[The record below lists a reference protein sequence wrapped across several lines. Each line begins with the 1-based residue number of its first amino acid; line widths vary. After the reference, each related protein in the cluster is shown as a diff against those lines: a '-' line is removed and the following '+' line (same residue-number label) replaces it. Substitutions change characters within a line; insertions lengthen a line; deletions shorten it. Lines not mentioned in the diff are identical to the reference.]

1 MKIRFNPKCLNK
13 FELTNLLKEFGRE
26 RVFSKGDVIY
36 NKGDRPSG
44 VYYIQEGIVGLIN
57 LAPNGTESLLRVF
70 GDQFFIGYRSFMV
83 NEEYHATSV
92 ALTDIKIYY
101 FPFESAQAVLDKCP
115 KMLLHL
121 SQMMARDLRIA
132 EERFNDLTGKRVIN
146 RIIESLVFL
155 KKRQPEYQWTRREI
169 GEFCGAK
176 TETVTR
182 VLTRLEGEGLIQK
195 EGREIIINDVHKLLE
210 FSEELELSY

>member
-1 MKIRFNPKCLNK
+1 MKIKLNSKCLNK
-13 FELTNLLKEFGRE
+13 FELTDYLKDFGRE
-26 RVFSKGDVIY
+26 RIFSKGDVLY

-44 VYYIQEGIVGLIN
+44 IYYIQEGIIGLIN
-57 LAPNGTESLLRVF
+57 LSSNGSESLLRVF
-70 GDQFFIGYRSFMV
+70 GEMFFIGYRSFIV
-83 NEEYHATSV
+83 NEEYHATAI
-92 ALTDIKIYY
+92 ALTDIKLKY
-101 FPFESAQAVLDKCP
+101 FPFENIAFVLDKSP
-115 KMLLHL
+115 DLLLHL
-121 SQMMARDLRIA
+121 SQMLARDLRNA

-182 VLTRLEGEGLIQK
+182 VLTKLEGEGLISK
-195 EGREIIINDVHKLLE
+195 EGRNINIMDVNKLLDY
-210 FSEELELSY
+210 SEELELTY

>member
-1 MKIRFNPKCLNK
+1 MQ
-13 FELTNLLKEFGRE
+13 T
-26 RVFSKGDVIY
+26 
-36 NKGDRPSG
+36 
-44 VYYIQEGIVGLIN
+44 
-57 LAPNGTESLLRVF
+57 
-70 GDQFFIGYRSFMV
+70 
-83 NEEYHATSV
+83 
-92 ALTDIKIYY
+92 
-101 FPFESAQAVLDKCP
+101 VLEKCP

-121 SQMMARDLRIA
+121 SQTLARDLRIA

-182 VLTRLEGEGLIQK
+182 VLTRLEGEGLIVK
-195 EGREIIINDVHKLLE
+195 DGRDINIPDVQKLLD
-210 FSEELELSY
+210 FSEELELSN

>member
-1 MKIRFNPKCLNK
+1 MKIKLGSNCLNK
-13 FELTNLLKEFGRE
+13 FELTNILKEFGRE

-57 LAPNGTESLLRVF
+57 LASNGTESLLRVF
-70 GDQFFIGYRSFMV
+70 GEQFFIGYRSFIV
-83 NEEYHATSV
+83 NEEYHATSI
-92 ALTDIKIYY
+92 ALTDVKLTY
-101 FPFESAQAVLDKCP
+101 FPFENVQTVLEKTP
-115 KMLLHL
+115 NMLLHL
-121 SQMMARDLRIA
+121 SQMLARDLRIA

-182 VLTRLEGEGLIQK
+182 VLTRLEDEGLIVK
-195 EGREIIINDVHKLLE
+195 DGRDINIPDVQNILD
-210 FSEELELSY
+210 FSEELELTN